1 MERWHAK
8 AIAGVVM
15 FVAILVCFLLP
26 IKLTVYFRRRG
37 DNGQYYLD
45 LLACF
50 AGGVFL
56 AAYLIFMAPA
66 VRELL
71 LENLMIPYEI
81 EYPIPDM
88 LIGVGFFILLLLNR
102 VVVSMSEISKKKRRR
117 RHLNSPEMGNCDGDR
132 AGEMEGKHLSN
143 SSSAATQ
150 LTAIS
155 SNGNFH
161 HHLHCHDD
169 DQRRV
174 KTKDA
179 SVEADEY
186 SVGII
191 LGGDDLDF
199 PHNPYPLPRR
209 SSITDVAH
217 QESTTRSIMM
227 MLALSLDS
235 VFEGI
240 TTGLKT
246 TTIEVWAIF
255 IGNLVHETVIAF
267 CLGLQLVRVHDRT
280 TPVVIAAIAYSL
292 MNPVGLVVSTAVYE
306 SIESD
311 PRIDL
316 VNGLLQ
322 ALTSGCFIYVT
333 FCEILEGQIT
343 HKTSYA
349 KIASLFAGFAVLALF
364 AAVPGSSSYAIIKG
378 SSAQTNTTVHP

>member
-8 AIAGVVM
+8 VISGIVM
-15 FVAILVCFLLP
+15 FFAILFCFLLP

-71 LENLMIPYEI
+71 LENLMIPYAI

-88 LIGVGFFILLLLNR
+88 LIGIGFFILLLLNR
-102 VVVSMSEISKKKRRR
+102 VVVSLSKFSKRRR
-117 RHLNSPEMGNCDGDR
+117 HRHMKENDDDVRN
-132 AGEMEGKHLSN
+132 GKSLTT

-150 LTAIS
+150 LTTVS
-155 SNGNFH
+155 SNGTLLEPLNAEDH
-161 HHLHCHDD
+161 GH
-169 DQRRV
+169 R
-174 KTKDA
+174 K
-179 SVEADEY
+179 SVEAAVGTDEF
-186 SVGII
+186 SIEVGIPDD
-191 LGGDDLDF
+191 GDDY
-199 PHNPYPLPRR
+199 PHDPNSPYPLPRR

-217 QESTTRSIMM
+217 QDSMTRSIIM

-246 TTIEVWAIF
+246 TTVEVWAIF

-267 CLGLQLVRVHDRT
+267 CLGLQLVRVHEKS
-280 TPVVIAAIAYSL
+280 TPVVMAAIAYSL
-292 MNPVGLVVSTAVYE
+292 MNPVGLVVATAIYE
-306 SIESD
+306 SIDSD
-311 PRIDL
+311 PRID
-316 VNGLLQ
+316 VINGVLQ

-349 KIASLFAGFAVLALF
+349 KIASLFTGFVVLAAF
-364 AAVPGSSSYAIIKG
+364 AAVPGSSSYSFVTKAA
-378 SSAQTNTTVHP
+378 SNVTVSAP

>member
-1 MERWHAK
+1 M
-8 AIAGVVM
+8 ISGVVM
-15 FVAILVCFLLP
+15 LFAILICFLLP

-71 LENLMIPYEI
+71 LENLMKPYAI

-88 LIGVGFFILLLLNR
+88 LIGIGFFILLLLNR
-102 VVVSMSEISKKKRRR
+102 VVVSLSKFSKRRR
-117 RHLNSPEMGNCDGDR
+117 HHHMKENDDDTRN
-132 AGEMEGKHLSN
+132 GKSLTT

-150 LTAIS
+150 LTTVS
-155 SNGNFH
+155 SNGTLLEPLNTGDYGH
-161 HHLHCHDD
+161 
-169 DQRRV
+169 
-174 KTKDA
+174 TK
-179 SVEADEY
+179 SVEAAVGTDEF
-186 SVGII
+186 SIEVAFPE
-191 LGGDDLDF
+191 DEF
-199 PHNPYPLPRR
+199 PHDPNSPYPLPRR

-217 QESTTRSIMM
+217 QDSMTRSIIM

-246 TTIEVWAIF
+246 TTVEVWAIF

-267 CLGLQLVRVHDRT
+267 CLGLQLVRVHEKT
-280 TPVVIAAIAYSL
+280 TPVVIAAVAYSL
-292 MNPVGLVVSTAVYE
+292 MNPVGLVFATAIYE
-306 SIESD
+306 SIDAD

-316 VNGLLQ
+316 VNGVLQ

-343 HKTSYA
+343 HNTSYA
-349 KIASLFAGFAVLALF
+349 KIASLFIGYVVLAAF
-364 AAVPGSSSYAIIKG
+364 AAVPGSSSYSFVTEVASNGTI
-378 SSAQTNTTVHP
+378 SQ